1 MIVRFRIA
9 LTTVAMLGASVA
21 AAQEVSHAVDGIP
34 LTAATEGATPQA
46 ATPPSES
53 AGGVMVFIDPVTG
66 KTRQPEA
73 GEVEQLLQQRAPALP
88 QSSLT
93 SPSSTFNVPGGGVG
107 LMLDDSFHSYMVVTR
122 KPDGTM
128 LMDCLPDGKAA
139 ADAVTNGLSTGEIL
153 HKKEALD
160 VQ

>member
-1 MIVRFRIA
+1 M
-9 LTTVAMLGASVA
+9 TVAVSGALVV

-34 LTAATEGATPQA
+34 LTAATKGATSRA

-53 AGGVMVFIDPVTG
+53 AGGVMVFIDPLTG
-66 KTRQPEA
+66 KIRQPEP
-73 GEVEQLLQQRAPALP
+73 GEVEQLLQQRALALP

-107 LMLDDSFHSYMVVTR
+107 LMLDDSFDSYMVVTR
-122 KPDGTM
+122 KPDGSL

-139 ADAVTNGLSTGEIL
+139 AEAVTKGLSTGEIL
-153 HKKEALD
+153 HKKEVLD

>member
-1 MIVRFRIA
+1 MIIRFGIA
-9 LTTVAMLGASVA
+9 LTTVAMIGASVA
-21 AAQEVSHAVDGIP
+21 GAQDVT
-34 LTAATEGATPQA
+34 LPQT
-46 ATPPSES
+46 ATPPPAS
-53 AGGVMVFIDPVTG
+53 AAGVMVFIDPLTG

-73 GEVEQLLQQRAPALP
+73 GEVEQLLQQRASTLP
-88 QSSLT
+88 QSSLASPT
-93 SPSSTFNVPGGGVG
+93 SQASTFSVPGGGVG

-122 KPDGTM
+122 KPDGTV